1 VGQPGDF
8 EGFADLVGL
17 ADLDGAGDFAGL
29 GDASGLADGAA
40 VVLTGTL
47 VCVRSGDRRRSAT
60 DTRSDNASDWRAL
73 SFAGECPERTGP
85 QVMRMLTPASAIG
98 ASPLPGS

>member
-1 VGQPGDF
+1 VGQPLGDLA
-8 EGFADLVGL
+8 GFADLTGL
-17 ADLDGAGDFAGL
+17 ADFAGAGDFAGL

-60 DTRSDNASDWRAL
+60 DTRSESASVWRAL
-73 SFAGECPERTGP
+73 SFAGE
-85 QVMRMLTPASAIG
+85 
-98 ASPLPGS
+98 